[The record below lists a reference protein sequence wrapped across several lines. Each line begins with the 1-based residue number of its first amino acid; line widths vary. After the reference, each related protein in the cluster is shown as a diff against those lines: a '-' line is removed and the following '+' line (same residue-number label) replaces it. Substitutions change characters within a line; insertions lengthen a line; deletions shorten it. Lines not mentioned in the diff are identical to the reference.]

1 MRQTKKKNNRKI
13 GAQYEQAVGYYLEQ
27 QGYVILEFNYRCRLG
42 EIDII
47 AKNGIELVFVEVKYR
62 RTLEKGDPAEAVHL
76 LKQRKIR
83 NAAKGYLYRHRLG
96 EDIPCRF
103 DVVAI
108 LGEEI
113 RLIKDAF

>member
-1 MRQTKKKNNRKI
+1 MKNNREI
-13 GAQYEQAVGYYLEQ
+13 GSEFEDTAAAYLESK
-27 QGYVILEFNYRCRLG
+27 GYVILERNFGDRKG

-47 AKNGIELVFVEVKYR
+47 AKDGKELVFIEVKYR
-62 RTLEKGDPAEAVHL
+62 RNLEKGDPAEAVHF

-83 NAAKGYLYRHRLG
+83 DAAKRYLYRCHLG

-108 LGEEI
+108 LGQEI